1 MCAVPSLPPENSESM
16 RPESDTP
23 DSGFFVGNPDEMRLL
38 HLMAEGSK
46 EPYGYRDEHR
56 IMLNTNMV
64 NLAEQ
69 G

>member
-1 MCAVPSLPPENSESM
+1 M
-16 RPESDTP
+16 P

-38 HLMAEGSK
+38 YLMTSGMKDPFESQDDRRIILN
-46 EPYGYRDEHR
+46 PY
-56 IMLNTNMV
+56 IML